1 MNKKRW
7 PLFVQIM
14 AISLTS
20 ISLCMV
26 MLGDVIYSYLKTTD
40 QFEQTF
46 TRTATR
52 TFDIQDAHQ
61 AFTGAL
67 LDIRGFL
74 FYPDGADVYE
84 KGYREKIANSL
95 RLVQKFTSGANHS
108 DVREEGALTEKEIT
122 DYISFGDRLIAA
134 KKANDPN
141 LSQLTT
147 EGRKLVVQ
155 INGQFD
161 KLSDLQRNKY
171 MVANTEAMIKETRQQ
186 MNVTLIFTV
195 IILVAAVTISYW
207 YGRTMTR
214 RIINV
219 SRDLA
224 MVGKLD
230 LTGADVLPTRNDEI
244 GDMGSIIINMKK
256 SLKDIVAHLM
266 SGSETVAAS
275 SVQLSAGM
283 EHQSRA
289 TVKVF
294 GSMAEISSGMSQ
306 SADNVTSISAVVQE
320 VSAGAEEMS
329 ATITELAANTQKAT
343 EEANS
348 GMSMLEEV
356 VSQNETIGRAMQDII
371 AVTDVLARE
380 SGNIKGI
387 VTVITS
393 IADQT
398 NLLALNAA
406 IEAARAGEAG
416 RGFAVVA
423 EEVRKLAEQCST
435 ASKNIE
441 EIITNM
447 SKEIDYEVQTVER
460 ANTEAQKGR
469 ESAIRTRQGFQ
480 SILQKL
486 TTITKGLEEVVTAVD
501 ETAKGTQSI
510 AESIQS
516 VSAVVEET
524 SAMTQSVAISIDEQS
539 TGMQT
544 INNNAEGLANLGK
557 DLKDLAYKFR
567 V

>member
-1 MNKKRW
+1 MNQKRL

-20 ISLCMV
+20 IILCMA
-26 MLGDVIYSYLKTTD
+26 MLGTVIYNYLNTTD
-40 QFEQTF
+40 NFEQVF
-46 TRTATR
+46 SRTASR
-52 TFDIQDAHQ
+52 TYDIKDAQ
-61 AFTGAL
+61 VAFTGAL
-67 LDIRGFL
+67 LDMRGFL
-74 FYPDGADVYE
+74 FYPDGADTYE
-84 KGYREKIANSL
+84 KGYREKISKSL
-95 RLVQKFTSGANHS
+95 RLIQKYNGDAKHA
-108 DVREEGALTEKEIT
+108 DVLEEGTIAEKAITE
-122 DYISFGDRLIAA
+122 YISLGERVITA
-134 KKANDPN
+134 KKTNDPI
-141 LSQLTT
+141 LPQLTT
-147 EGRKLVVQ
+147 EGRKLVTQ
-155 INGQFD
+155 INEQFD

-186 MNVTLIFTV
+186 TNVTLIFTV

-207 YGRTMTR
+207 YGRRMTR

-224 MVGKLD
+224 TVGKLD

-244 GDMGSIIINMKK
+244 GDMGVIIIDMKK
-256 SLKDIVAHLM
+256 SLKDMVAHLM
-266 SGSETVAAS
+266 SGADTVAAS
-275 SVQLSAGM
+275 SVQLSTGV
-283 EHQSRA
+283 EQQTQA

-294 GSMAEISSGMSQ
+294 ESMAEISSGMSQ

-329 ATITELAANTQKAT
+329 ATMTELAANTQKAT
-343 EEANS
+343 EEANT
-348 GMSMLEEV
+348 GMVMLEEV
-356 VSQNETIGRAMQDII
+356 VAQNETIGRSMQDII
-371 AVTDVLARE
+371 AVTDILARE

-387 VTVITS
+387 VTVITT
-393 IADQT
+393 IAEQT

-423 EEVRKLAEQCST
+423 GEVRKLAEQCST
-435 ASKNIE
+435 ASKHIE
-441 EIITNM
+441 EIIANM

-460 ANTEAQKGR
+460 ANAEAQKGR
-469 ESAIRTRQGFQ
+469 ESATRTRQGFQ
-480 SILQKL
+480 SILEKL
-486 TTITKGLEEVVTAVD
+486 TTITKGLEEVVVAVD

-524 SAMTQSVAISIDEQS
+524 SAMTQTITISIDEQS

-544 INNNAEGLANLGK
+544 IHNNAEGLANLGK